1 MVCLGPRKKEK
12 KANGTEERGIKKTSK
27 LKSPKAINGSVASKK
42 TTPRSSIDSHLP
54 KPANPRASILS
65 TTKKSP
71 PPSRPTSVAS
81 TVKTKTT
88 RPSLASSMR
97 ATAAT
102 AVKATA
108 ATAAR
113 ATAKGT
119 AKTSKTTAAT
129 TATTKAAATAS
140 KATTKETTATAAAAA
155 TKRFPIS
162 EMKEEVK
169 GLKAKNEENLKLI
182 ADQQAELERLKRQLQ
197 EQQEH
202 EVKQEELTLKER
214 EIEELKNKQQE
225 LSLREKEV
233 EELRSRLEQL
243 NTAPPSIVVQSD
255 KEEELAEKQRLLEQ
269 KEAELEEQRRLFN
282 EKAPEV
288 DQVVLQLEE
297 LKSQASF
304 HQLANKEKELEE
316 LRSLIKD
323 NQAVEKEED
332 KEEALRKIEDLNK
345 QLEIQ
350 KKTHEESLR
359 LHEQALAEKDQLLK
373 EQQVA
378 IQSLEENHEEELR
391 KLKTAQ
397 SFSILA
403 LKKKH
408 KDDKLELERQ
418 LEETRKEAEK
428 NPAEDAIND
437 HLEKILQEFEQQ
449 EHTFAVQIQDL
460 EQSHQSELD
469 HLQNNQKDQMNQL
482 KKSQGQNRE
491 SWTERYLPTQAVSW
505 PKPNNLPK
513 LRPTPSLVE
522 SKSKTLLRV
531 LGNLPDYQKPEPILT
546 PLDPKKVQIY
556 YSSVSANSVIKRN
569 QEQIQ
574 QLLQSNGIKF
584 NLVDVASSESA
595 RQYAKRANNNGSTQ
609 GRIKEFPQ
617 IFVGGEYRGQFNDL
631 VEAIDNEQLDE
642 LLRPAKERQFTEEEK
657 AAIRKAELNEELNQ
671 EKMMLPPIPATLP
684 KLKPVNK
691 VKPMKE
697 YDEDEELLKMIELE
711 LKEGKE
717 LDLDNL

>member
-27 LKSPKAINGSVASKK
+27 LKSPKAINSSVASKK

-119 AKTSKTTAAT
+119 TKTSKTA
-129 TATTKAAATAS
+129 TATTKAATTAS

-269 KEAELEEQRRLFN
+269 KEAELEEQRRLID
-282 EKAPEV
+282 EKAPENLDAV
-288 DQVVLQLEE
+288 
-297 LKSQASF
+297 

-397 SFSILA
+397 SSSILA

-418 LEETRKEAEK
+418 LEETRKAAEK
-428 NPAEDAIND
+428 NPAEEAIND

-531 LGNLPDYQKPEPILT
+531 LGNLPEYQKPEPILT

-574 QLLQSNGIKF
+574 QLLKSNGIKF

-631 VEAIDNEQLDE
+631 VEAIDNEKLDE

>member
-27 LKSPKAINGSVASKK
+27 LKSPKAINSSVASKK

-119 AKTSKTTAAT
+119 TKTSKTA
-129 TATTKAAATAS
+129 TATTKAATTAS

-269 KEAELEEQRRLFN
+269 KEAELEEQRRLID

-297 LKSQASF
+297 LKSQAS
-304 HQLANKEKELEE
+304 
-316 LRSLIKD
+316 S
-323 NQAVEKEED
+323 VEKEED

-397 SFSILA
+397 SSSILA

-418 LEETRKEAEK
+418 LEETRKAAEK
-428 NPAEDAIND
+428 NPAEEAIND

-531 LGNLPDYQKPEPILT
+531 LGNLPEYQKPEPILT

-574 QLLQSNGIKF
+574 QLLKSNGIKF

-631 VEAIDNEQLDE
+631 VEAIDNEKLDE